1 MTGRSKKRGTWCQDD
16 RFDGLAF
23 WLHCIEKKPQEVCWY
38 LVPLE
43 SMLSKKSGRC
53 AECDKRKSR
62 VGFLCFLLQIIWM
75 RSVLYSVDQII
86 VGCNLLN
93 FFAICSAAIRCLF
106 FSMKRDGLTISF
118 YSKKRTN
125 KSILKKQRQFGEKG
139 REPDLRT

>member
-1 MTGRSKKRGTWCQDD
+1 MTGRSKKGGTWCQDD

-86 VGCNLLN
+86 VGCNLLD
-93 FFAICSAAIRCLF
+93 FLLFALLLYVASS
-106 FSMKRDGLTISF
+106 FSMKRDGLSF
-118 YSKKRTN
+118 YSKKGQIKAYL
-125 KSILKKQRQFGEKG
+125 KSKGNLEKRGES
-139 REPDLRT
+139 LTYVST